1 MIEDA
6 IPIAVNASGQ
16 SKSSREVFS
25 INN

>member
-6 IPIAVNASGQ
+6 IPISVSTGQ
-16 SKSSREVFS
+16 SKSAREVFS